1 MVQGVISD
9 QISVAPLYLVFW
21 QNMIVAAPCVREDL
35 GQAPIRKAD
44 VVKG

>member
-21 QNMIVAAPCVREDL
+21 QNMIVAAPGVRDGL
-35 GQAPIRKAD
+35 GQAPIRTAD
-44 VVKG
+44 VAKG